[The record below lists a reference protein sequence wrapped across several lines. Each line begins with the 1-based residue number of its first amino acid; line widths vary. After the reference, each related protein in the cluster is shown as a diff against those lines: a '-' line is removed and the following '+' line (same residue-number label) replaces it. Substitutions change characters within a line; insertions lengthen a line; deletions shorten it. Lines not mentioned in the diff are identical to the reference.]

1 VHSAEKLLIS
11 ERIVVEEEALQYRIE
26 MTLVFDD
33 IKKLKVQ
40 VSTLLEVLYELRHL
54 IPGNQRPIG

>member
-1 VHSAEKLLIS
+1 MLPVYCQVHSAETLLIS

-40 VSTLLEVLYELRHL
+40 VSTLLEVLYEL
-54 IPGNQRPIG
+54 